1 MLNKAVV
8 TGAAGF
14 IGSALVSHLV
24 RQNVPVIA
32 VGRTVPASK
41 PASDLNESTETVR
54 WVEADIREPGVLNE
68 LLDESTTLFHFA
80 GHTSVAG
87 SVKDPLLDF
96 ECNVQA
102 FLEVLESVRHSGARL
117 LFPSSPA
124 VFASG
129 QPLPLKET
137 ADKKPTSPYGAAKLA
152 CEGYAQCYH
161 ACYGVDVRIAR
172 FFNVYGPDMTRFAI
186 HDFWSKVRQDPVKM
200 EILGDGD
207 QLRDYL
213 YIDDAVEAL
222 IAITEHGEPG
232 HDYNVASGVPVNT
245 LELARQIATLM
256 GAPDIKITTSG
267 RSFPGDIPRWYADV
281 SKLRKLIHREPIG
294 LIAGLKRTIDG
305 LNARAHSVE
314 VSSLA

>member
-1 MLNKAVV
+1 MLNKVVV

-14 IGSALVSHLV
+14 IGSALVSHLAS
-24 RQNVPVIA
+24 QNVPVTA
-32 VGRTVPASK
+32 VGRTVPAL
-41 PASDLNESTETVR
+41 DLHESQESVR
-54 WVEADIREPGVLNE
+54 WVEADVRDPGVLDD
-68 LLDESTTLFHFA
+68 LLDEGTTLFHFA

-96 ECNVQA
+96 DCNVQA
-102 FLEVLESVRHSGARL
+102 FLEVLESVRHSGAQL

-137 ADKKPTSPYGAAKLA
+137 ANKKPTSPYGAAKLA

-161 ACYGVDVRIAR
+161 ACYAVDVRIAR
-172 FFNVYGPDMTRFAI
+172 IFNVYGPGMTRFAI
-186 HDFWSKVRQDPVKM
+186 HDFWYKVRQDPLKM
-200 EILGDGD
+200 EILGDGE
-207 QLRDYL
+207 QIRDYL

-232 HDYNVASGVPVNT
+232 QDYNVASGVPVNT
-245 LELARQIATLM
+245 VGLARQIATLM
-256 GAPDIKITTSG
+256 GSPDIKITTLG

-281 SKLRKLIHREPIG
+281 SKLRKLIPRKPLGLQTG
-294 LIAGLKRTIDG
+294 LIRTIDG
-305 LNARAHSVE
+305 LNAHAHRIE
-314 VSSLA
+314 QSSSA

>member
-1 MLNKAVV
+1 MLNKVVV

-14 IGSALVSHLV
+14 IGSALVSHLA
-24 RQNVPVIA
+24 RQNIAVTA
-32 VGRTVPASK
+32 VGRTVPASALHE
-41 PASDLNESTETVR
+41 PTATVR
-54 WVEADIREPGVLNE
+54 WVEADVRETGVLNE
-68 LLDESTTLFHFA
+68 LLDEFTTLFHFA

-137 ADKKPTSPYGAAKLA
+137 AHKKPTSPYGAAKLA

-172 FFNVYGPDMTRFAI
+172 IFNVYGPSMTRFAI
-186 HDFWSKVRQDPVKM
+186 HDFWTKVRRDPMKM

-207 QLRDYL
+207 QIRDYL
-213 YIDDAVEAL
+213 FIDDAVEAL
-222 IAITEHGEPG
+222 VAIAEHGGPG
-232 HDYNVASGVPVNT
+232 QDYNVASGVPVNT
-245 LELARQIATLM
+245 AGLARQIATLM
-256 GAPDIKITTSG
+256 GSPDIEITTLG

-281 SKLRKLIHREPIG
+281 SRLRKLLPREPLG
-294 LIAGLKRTIDG
+294 LIAGLARTIDG
-305 LNARAHSVE
+305 LNARAHSIE
-314 VSSLA
+314 QSSALSHR